1 VKFLDEII
9 SGLYSGN
16 VRDQVRNLCKG
27 STRDFLNQT
36 ILSSILFPLQSIQE
50 QHQIVREIETRLSV
64 CDKLEATIAEA
75 LQKSEALRQSI
86 LKKAFEG
93 KLLSEKELEEAR
105 NAPDW
110 EPADK
115 LLERIKTEKE
125 KPGNKKLEPIP

>member
-1 VKFLDEII
+1 LFQ
-9 SGLYSGN
+9 GGN

-50 QHQIVREIETRLSV
+50 QHQIVKEIETRLSV
-64 CDKLEATIAEA
+64 CDKLEATLSES
-75 LQKSEALRQSI
+75 LQKSEALRQSV
-86 LKKAFEG
+86 LKRAFEG
-93 KLLSEKELEEAR
+93 KLLNEKELEEAR

-115 LLERIKTEKE
+115 LLERIKREKE
-125 KPGNKKLEPIP
+125 KPGNKK